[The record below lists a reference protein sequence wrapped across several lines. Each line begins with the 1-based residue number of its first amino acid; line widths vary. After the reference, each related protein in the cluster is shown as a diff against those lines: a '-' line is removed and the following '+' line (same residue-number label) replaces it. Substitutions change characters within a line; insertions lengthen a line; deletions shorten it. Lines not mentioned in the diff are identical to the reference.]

1 MAERGSRF
9 GRDERGSVSIQMVW
23 LMPMLFGIVFV
34 GLQAG
39 LFYYGRAAA
48 MSAATTGAQ
57 AAASESGTTA
67 TCNAAAATLISD
79 LGDVLTHPEISCTRT
94 ATQVSVRVRGTT
106 LSVIPGWNPVVEQ
119 AASARVER
127 ITR

>member
-1 MAERGSRF
+1 MAEHRSRP

-23 LMPMLFGIVFV
+23 LMPVLFAIVFV

-57 AAASESGTTA
+57 AAALENGTA
-67 TCNAAAATLISD
+67 ADCNRAAGAFVTE
-79 LGDVLTHPEISCTRT
+79 LGDVLTNPEISCTRT
-94 ATQVSVRVRGTT
+94 AAQALVRVRGTT

-119 AASARVER
+119 SASLRVER
-127 ITR
+127 VTR